1 MENKKDNKG
10 IIGLLLL
17 GFGVYY
23 LLKNKKNTP
32 QSMPTSIVPTG
43 TQLTGETNIMPT
55 QNNQSV
61 QTSTP
66 SIMQTISDITTAPII
81 VPNYQ
86 SSVYPSV
93 PAPSGYTYATPAT
106 GGEQYLQT
114 TGPLVPATPE
124 TISAQTPDW
133 FTQYTPPMETIIP
146 TPDFQTP
153 ATPETISA
161 QTPDWFVQDT
171 TGGGMT
177 NDANNFFSFDYNTL
191 NNNNSADIQAEK

>member
-1 MENKKDNKG
+1 MFKLLNKMENKKDNKG

-114 TGPLVPATPE
+114 TVRMDNHFVFEILLQENIEKWLRAKDYAYKTSVYKNYVYYLIDYCNE
-124 TISAQTPDW
+124 HSSYECRSAIVNLLGKLGLCQN
-133 FTQYTPPMETIIP
+133 QHKKNVSRSI
-146 TPDFQTP
+146 
-153 ATPETISA
+153 
-161 QTPDWFVQDT
+161 V
-171 TGGGMT
+171 
-177 NDANNFFSFDYNTL
+177 
-191 NNNNSADIQAEK
+191 